1 MIEKVNLKKA
11 KEIYN
16 KYLNNDF
23 KDNEIPNEEDYLNL
37 VKEERSM
44 IYVYKK
50 LINEEEKEVAYFIT
64 MEKNDIIL
72 ITHLAVIEEYRGKG
86 IGTEFIKSIEEFFNS
101 KKMIIVEVESKE
113 MAKNEKELDKIIRR
127 QKYYLKAGFKKYDKI
142 DYRLFGNIYD
152 ILIYHIQQ
160 KDISETNIKE
170 NIQKIYGE
178 EITKKYLKIK
188 ILD

>member
-11 KEIYN
+11 KEIYI

-23 KDNEIPNEEDYLNL
+23 NDNEVPNEEDYLNL
-37 VKEERSM
+37 VKEEKSI

-64 MEKNDIIL
+64 MEKDDIIL

-86 IGTEFIKSIEEFFNS
+86 IGTEFIKNIEEFFSN
-101 KKMIIVEVESKE
+101 KKMLIVEVESKK
-113 MAKNEKELDKIIRR
+113 MAKNEQELDKIIKR
-127 QKYYLKAGFKKYDKI
+127 QKYYLRAGFKKYDKI
-142 DYRLFGNIYD
+142 DYRLFGSIYD

-160 KDISETNIKE
+160 KNISEANIKE

-178 EITKKYLKIK
+178 EITNKYLKIK